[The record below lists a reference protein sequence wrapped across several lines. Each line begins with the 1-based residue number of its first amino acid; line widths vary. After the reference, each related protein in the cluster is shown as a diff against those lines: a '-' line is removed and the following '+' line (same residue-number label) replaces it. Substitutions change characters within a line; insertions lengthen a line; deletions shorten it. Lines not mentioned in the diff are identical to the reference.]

1 MKINILAFGAHP
13 DDVELCA
20 SGTLLRHKAL
30 GYSTGII
37 DLTRGE
43 LGTRGNAE
51 LRTKEAEKAAKI
63 IDLDVR
69 VNLDMAD
76 GFFEN
81 NKDNQLKIVRQI
93 RKYQPDV
100 ILANAIRDR
109 HTDHGRAAE
118 LVANAAFLAGLR
130 KIETQL
136 EEKEQQAWRPKALYH
151 YVQDRYIPI
160 DLAVDITDFMDKK
173 LQSIMAYESQ
183 FYKSGSNEPSTPISS
198 EDFFEFVKARARE
211 FGRQMGATFGEGYT
225 VQRYIGVDDLMTLK

>member
-20 SGTLLRHKAL
+20 SGTLLRQKAL
-30 GYSTGII
+30 GYSIGII

-51 LRTKEAEKAAKI
+51 LRSKEAENASKI
-63 IDLDVR
+63 MELDVR
-69 VNLDMAD
+69 VNLEMAD

-81 NKDNQLKIVRQI
+81 NKENQLKIVRQI
-93 RKYQPDV
+93 RKFQPDV

-130 KIETQL
+130 KIET
-136 EEKEQQAWRPKALYH
+136 EVEGAEQQAWRPKALYH

-160 DLAVDITDFMDKK
+160 DLAVDITDFIEKK
-173 LQSIMAYESQ
+173 IKAIMAYESQ
-183 FYKSGSNEPSTPISS
+183 FYNSDSNEPSTPISS

-211 FGRQMGATFGEGYT
+211 FGRQIGATFGEGFT